1 MEALE
6 QYRVKFEAY
15 AGPLDLLLY
24 LVRRDEVD
32 ITRISLARVATEY
45 LHYVELLTT
54 FDMEVAG
61 EFLVIAAT
69 LMEIKSRTLLP
80 VPPVEEDEEWEDPC
94 AELVR
99 QLMEYRRFKEAAG
112 NLEDRAADRAR
123 RFARLGE
130 KPQPA
135 EAAPQGEELREVSVW
150 DLLDAFGKVL
160 EATGGIKAMDITVDS
175 TPQKVVMGEI
185 LARIAAEAA
194 AGRPPEITLT
204 QLIKENNATRGRLI
218 NLFLS
223 ILELVKAGMLRAV
236 QHQVFGEIYLIRR
249 TPPPTPATPAQ
260 KVIAQSAEGPQSARN
275 ESSPIPDTPAPP
287 GDAS

>member
-32 ITRISLARVATEY
+32 ITQISLARVVTEY

-54 FDMEVAG
+54 LDMEVAG

-112 NLEDRAADRAR
+112 NLEDRAEERAK

-130 KPQPA
+130 KPQPV
-135 EAAPQGEELREVSVW
+135 EAAPQDEELREVSVW
-150 DLLDAFGKVL
+150 DLLEAFGKVL
-160 EATGGIKAMDITVDS
+160 EATGGIKALDITVDS
-175 TPQKVVMGEI
+175 TPQKVVMDEI
-185 LARIAAEAA
+185 LARIDAEAA
-194 AGRPPEITLT
+194 AGRPAEITLT
-204 QLIKENNATRGRLI
+204 QLISENNATKGRLI

-223 ILELVKAGMLRAV
+223 ILELVKEGLLRAV
-236 QHQVFGEIYLIRR
+236 QHHLFGEIYLIRR
-249 TPPPTPATPAQ
+249 TPPPTPSTPAE
-260 KVIAQSAEGPQSARN
+260 KAIAQSAEGPQSARN
-275 ESSPIPDTPAPP
+275 EPSPIPDTPAPP
-287 GDAS
+287 AT